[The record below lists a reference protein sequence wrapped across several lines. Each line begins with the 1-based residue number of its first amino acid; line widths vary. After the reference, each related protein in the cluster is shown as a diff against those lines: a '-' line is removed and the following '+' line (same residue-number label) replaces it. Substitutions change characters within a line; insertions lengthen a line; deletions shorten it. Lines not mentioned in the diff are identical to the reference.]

1 MGQKERE
8 RASVSKIGTDKC
20 LKRQELQRNERN
32 GKKSKETAKT
42 TCSVERGLGGL

>member
-8 RASVSKIGTDKC
+8 QVAVSKIRTDKC
-20 LKRQELQRNERN
+20 LKRQELQRN
-32 GKKSKETAKT
+32 KKKKRSKETAKT